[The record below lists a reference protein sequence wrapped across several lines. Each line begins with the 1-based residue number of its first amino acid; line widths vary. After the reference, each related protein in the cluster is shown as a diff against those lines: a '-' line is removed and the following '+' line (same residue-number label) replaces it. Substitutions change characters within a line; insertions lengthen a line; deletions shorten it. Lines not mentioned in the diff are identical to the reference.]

1 MSGKIVPLLAASCL
15 SISLASGALAATSA
29 NNGVAAPT
37 NTVAAA
43 AIAAQGTAGT
53 KAKPKAD
60 KGLCDRLGGVF
71 GIAAVVNRFSDAI
84 ITNPLLNQNPALVAW
99 NQNEAPTRLPGLKVL
114 RTMWIADKAG
124 CQVKFT
130 GLPLEQAHDRLNLT
144 QAEFAEVGAE
154 IVRALQFFQVAQSD
168 IDLLVSIYQTSMG
181 DVVSAAEGPREVKP
195 PR

>member
-1 MSGKIVPLLAASCL
+1 MTSRLVPLLAASFL
-15 SISLASGALAATSA
+15 TMVWVGPAQA
-29 NNGVAAPT
+29 VAA
-37 NTVAAA
+37 N
-43 AIAAQGTAGT
+43 AAQAP
-53 KAKPKAD
+53 ASKPKAD

-130 GLPLEQAHDRLNLT
+130 GLPLDQAHDRLNLT

-154 IVRALQFFQVAQSD
+154 IVRALQFYQVAQSD
-168 IDLLVSIYQTSMG
+168 IDLLVSIYQTSMR
-181 DVVSAAEGPREVKP
+181 DVVSSAQGAKEVTP
-195 PR
+195 PRR

>member
-1 MSGKIVPLLAASCL
+1 MTSKIVPLIAASIL
-15 SISLASGALAATSA
+15 SIASATAAQA
-29 NNGVAAPT
+29 AAPHE
-37 NTVAAA
+37 NEAAA
-43 AIAAQGTAGT
+43 PAAVAVVGSAAQGTAS
-53 KAKPKAD
+53 KPKAD

-124 CQVKFT
+124 CKVKFT

-144 QAEFAEVGAE
+144 PAEFAEVGAE
-154 IVRALQFFQVAQSD
+154 IVRALQFFNVAQSD
-168 IDLLVSIYQTSMG
+168 IDLLVSIYQTSMD
-181 DVVSAAEGPREVKP
+181 DVVSSDAAPREVKP